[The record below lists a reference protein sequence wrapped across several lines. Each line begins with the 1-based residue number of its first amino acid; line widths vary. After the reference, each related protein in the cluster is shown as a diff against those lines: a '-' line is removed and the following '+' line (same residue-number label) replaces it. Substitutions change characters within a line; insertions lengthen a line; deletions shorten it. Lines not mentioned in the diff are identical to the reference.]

1 MEIVLDPNKN
11 AYENA
16 NAYFE
21 NSKKMKKK
29 LEDTKKAIEETKK
42 EIEKEKQMQETKRQ
56 QKEKTVQM
64 VQNKE
69 KKEWYEQYHW
79 FLTSENIL
87 AVGGKNA
94 GQNEEL
100 VKRKFFENDL
110 FFHADIKGASVV
122 ILKEGKSAGEK
133 SKEETAQFAAC
144 YSTAWKAGYSIVDVY
159 YVTKDQ
165 VSKSPPPGEYLE
177 KGSFFI
183 SGKKNYFRSIPLRLF
198 IGITKEGKLLCVPEK
213 YGEEVFKTY
222 YLIEPGKYSKE
233 IAAEKISRQLNADK
247 EEVGKL
253 IPTGNTSFTRM
264 R

>member
-16 NAYFE
+16 NTYFE

-29 LEDTKKAIEETKK
+29 LEETRKAIEQTIK
-42 EIEKEKQMQETKRQ
+42 EIEKEKEAEEIKYS
-56 QKEKTVQM
+56 QKEKNVSQE
-64 VQNKE
+64 KE
-69 KKEWYEQYHW
+69 KKEWYSQYHW
-79 FLTSENIL
+79 FFTTENLL

-122 ILKEGKSAGEK
+122 ILKDGKNAGEK

-165 VSKSPPPGEYLE
+165 VSKSPPSGEYLE

-183 SGKKNYFRSIPLRLF
+183 SGKKNYIKNIPLKLF

-213 YGEEVFKTY
+213 YGQEIFKTY
-222 YLIEPGKYSKE
+222 YMLEPGKYSKE
-233 IAAEKISRQLNADK
+233 MIAEKLSRQLNIDK
-247 EEVGKL
+247 NEVIKL
-253 IPTGNTSFTRM
+253 IPTGNTSFTKM